1 MNAMETR
8 MVKSIK
14 RQYEG
19 VENSPLKRIKA
30 LDRRVKLPAEIFTY
44 TFGII
49 GALVLGVGMCLAMK
63 VIFDAMLIGVG
74 IGLVGIG
81 MVSIN
86 YPIYRR
92 ILKRRKNKFGEE
104 ILKLCSEIEN
114 S

>member
-1 MNAMETR
+1 MTTEMKTIEKIRASYGEKQST
-8 MVKSIK
+8 KFD
-14 RQYEG
+14 E
-19 VENSPLKRIKA
+19 LKA
-30 LDRRVKLPAEIFTY
+30 LDRRVKRPAKIFAY
-44 TFGII
+44 TFG
-49 GALVLGVGMCLAMK
+49 AVSSLVLGTGMCLAMK
-63 VIFDAMLIGVG
+63 VIFDAMFIGVG